1 MHDDQNTGR
10 VRVATWRDGLHS
22 VLQLRSVPLLAYR
35 TRLAALEPD
44 GTIGEHIVSP
54 PESLVK
60 GAFDGCW
67 LVHADYNRFLNRFVL
82 VQEGHSGWQTDV
94 VKELYEAY
102 AAHGF
107 LLQSSV

>member
-1 MHDDQNTGR
+1 M
-10 VRVATWRDGLHS
+10 
-22 VLQLRSVPLLAYR
+22 
-35 TRLAALEPD
+35 
-44 GTIGEHIVSP
+44 
-54 PESLVK
+54 
-60 GAFDGCW
+60 
-67 LVHADYNRFLNRFVL
+67 HADYNRFLNRFVL